1 MKRLTKIQTC
11 FLLGFLALLCITSC
25 QKEKTNA
32 APVARAGP
40 DQTISLPG
48 NSALLD
54 DDGSTDPDNNI
65 ASYAWSKIFG
75 PGSFHISPTT
85 KKPQAG
91 VPDLVDGVY
100 LFELKVINDG
110 GLHYQL
116 SLNLSS

>member
-11 FLLGFLALLCITSC
+11 FLLGFLALLCVTSC
-25 QKEKTNA
+25 RKEKTNA
-32 APVARAGP
+32 APVAKAGP

-54 DDGSTDPDNNI
+54 GDGPNGPDNNI
-65 ASYAWSKIFG
+65 SNYTWSKIFG
-75 PGSFHISPTT
+75 PGSFNIIPTT
-85 KKPQAG
+85 KMLQAQ
-91 VPDLVDGVY
+91 VSDLAEGDY
-100 LFELKVINDG
+100 LFELKLTDAG